1 MGGKL
6 VSQAMNLGILYV
18 LYIVGKYAYTQQFVN
33 KKPIKLGENMES
45 VQSVSRSPTDK
56 TNRIFNFLFKA
67 PFSPGGAKYRE
78 W

>member
-33 KKPIKLGENMES
+33 KKPIKLGDILS
-45 VQSVSRSPTDK
+45 K
-56 TNRIFNFLFKA
+56 FNIII
-67 PFSPGGAKYRE
+67 
-78 W
+78 